1 MPCSP
6 VFLFFAFQG
15 FQPPVFPTCMD
26 GLGMEDP
33 NEIPDSAITASSYYN
48 NNYRPSQG
56 RLYQQY
62 QGGSGSWLAKT
73 NDQNQWLQVNLG
85 GWKQVM
91 RFCTQGRLDGAQWLT
106 SYSLAFSYDGVFYR
120 TLQGVMNDLF

>member
-1 MPCSP
+1 
-6 VFLFFAFQG
+6 
-15 FQPPVFPTCMD
+15 MD

-85 GWKQVM
+85 GWRQVM
-91 RFCTQGRLDGAQWLT
+91 RFCTQGRLDAAQWLT